1 MPTLL
6 HPNDDSLHRS
16 RACPSCLAHRDT
28 LGSRGGIGA
37 CGSGLPSSLEQ
48 LPLPFQK
55 SRSVD
60 QASTPFSRDAEF
72 EVLLGRVRAGSE
84 QAIQELVDTYGDHVL
99 RVVRRRLNKSL
110 RPKFDSLDFV
120 QSMWASFFEHRSQI
134 AEFDSPEALTRY
146 LSRIV
151 SNKVIEQCRRYLQTE
166 KHNVNRERSLDG
178 TESAESLQPPSPRS
192 TPSEVVQ
199 AKEQW
204 QRLLENQPPHYQR
217 MLWLRAEGT
226 TFAEI
231 AAELGVDEKTVRRV
245 LQRISR
251 RVEE

>member
-1 MPTLL
+1 
-6 HPNDDSLHRS
+6 
-16 RACPSCLAHRDT
+16 
-28 LGSRGGIGA
+28 
-37 CGSGLPSSLEQ
+37 
-48 LPLPFQK
+48 
-55 SRSVD
+55 
-60 QASTPFSRDAEF
+60 
-72 EVLLGRVRAGSE
+72 VRAGSE
-84 QAIQELVDTYGDHVL
+84 QAIQELVDTYGGHIR

-120 QSMWASFFEHRSQI
+120 QSMWASFFEHRSEI

-166 KHNVNRERSLDG
+166 KHNVNRERSLHG
-178 TESAESLQPPSPRS
+178 TEAGEALQPPSPRS

-217 MLWLRAEGT
+217 MLQLRAEGA
-226 TFAEI
+226 TFREI

-245 LQRISR
+245 LQRITSR
-251 RVEE
+251 AEE